1 MRPEAYPHPVVGPI
15 RLLQTHISWVLLT
28 GDIAYKVKKP
38 VDFGFVNFS
47 SLERRRQCCHEEV
60 RLNCRLSP
68 GLYQGVVAIGGSP
81 EQPRLAADLE
91 AEPGPG
97 PQRDPAESPRPASL
111 EYAVRMAEFPQD
123 ALLPA
128 ALARGAVGPEQID
141 ALAERLARFH
151 AEAAQ
156 AAPDGPY
163 GTPEAVLEPVQ
174 ANITSL
180 LQHGDPALAPRLLQ
194 LQGWIS
200 SSFGQLR
207 QRFSERLAR
216 GQVRE
221 GHGDLHLGNMLL
233 RQGRIEVFDCLEF
246 SAALRWIDPI
256 SDLAFLVMDLQERG
270 EQALAFRLLNGWL
283 DQSGDYA
290 GLQLWPWYGSYRALV
305 RAKVAALAGESER
318 VERYLQ
324 LAERLSQPRP
334 AGLVLCHGVSGSGKS
349 HGSGLL
355 LERLGAIRLRSD
367 VERKRLFGQWGV
379 QRQGHPQPDGS
390 ACRNGEL
397 YTAEV
402 TAELFEQR
410 LPQLVAPLLAAGFRV
425 IVDATFLRRSHRQA
439 MAAVAQAAAVPLVIL
454 SFSVPAEL
462 AERRLR
468 QRQRQGR
475 DPSDADPGVL
485 HSQWRQAEP
494 LDAEEQRLVLV
505 VPPMSWAGEAG
516 DASEAIARLAA
527 NLESR
532 LLQGT

>member
-1 MRPEAYPHPVVGPI
+1 MRPEAYPHPVGPI

-28 GDIAYKVKKP
+28 GDTAYKLKKP

-60 RLNCRLSP
+60 RLNRRLSP
-68 GLYQGVVAIGGSP
+68 GIYQGVVAIGGSL
-81 EQPRLAADLE
+81 EQPRLAAGVE

-97 PQRDPAESPRPASL
+97 PQKDAAGPPGPGGL

-156 AAPDGPY
+156 AEPEGPY

-194 LQGWIS
+194 LQGWIG
-200 SSFGQLR
+200 SSFDQLR
-207 QRFSERLAR
+207 QRFAERLAR

-221 GHGDLHLGNMLL
+221 SHGDLHLGNMLL
-233 RQGRIEVFDCLEF
+233 QRGRIEVFDCLEF
-246 SAALRWIDPI
+246 SPALRWIDPI

-270 EQALAFRLLNGWL
+270 EQALAYRLLNGWL
-283 DQSGDYA
+283 DQSGDYGA
-290 GLQLWPWYGSYRALV
+290 LDLWSWYASYRALV
-305 RAKVAALAGESER
+305 RAKVAALAGESGR

-324 LAERLSQPRP
+324 VAELLTQPGP
-334 AGLVLCHGVSGSGKS
+334 AGLMLCHGVSGSGKS

-367 VERKRLFGQWGV
+367 VERKRLFGRWGI
-379 QRQGHPQPDGS
+379 QGQGQPLADGS
-390 ACRNGEL
+390 PCRSGEL
-397 YTAEV
+397 YTPGV

-410 LPQLVAPLLAAGFRV
+410 LPQLAQGLLAAGFRV

-439 MAAVAQAAAVPLVIL
+439 MAAVAQAARVPLVIL
-454 SFSVPAEL
+454 CFSVPAEV
-462 AERRLR
+462 AEGRLQHR
-468 QRQRQGR
+468 QRLGH
-475 DPSDADPGVL
+475 DPSDADIGVL
-485 HSQWRQAEP
+485 RAQWRQAEP
-494 LDAEEQRLVLV
+494 LDAAEQRLTLV
-505 VPPMSWAGEAG
+505 VPPLPWAGEA
-516 DASEAIARLAA
+516 DEAITALAA
-527 NLESR
+527 SLESR
-532 LLQGT
+532 LLQGI